1 MSESLMIGDWEVCF
15 FCGLDACID
24 DNPAWDAKSAL
35 KAIEDKYPSIKEGGA
50 FWCCVACERF
60 LNVSDPI

>member
-1 MSESLMIGDWEVCF
+1 MNEEFQDCF
-15 FCGLDACID
+15 FCGLDIDID

-35 KAIEDKYPSIKEGGA
+35 AAIEDKYPILEEGEL

-60 LNVSDPI
+60 LNVNEPI